1 MDSADTLKQRPS
13 TASLSRLTDSTNTH
27 HAPSTSS
34 YTSSSPS
41 KPTLAPHTPTVST
54 ALSQSTSTASD
65 LAGQLADLS
74 LDEAVVT
81 AIGGEEGEQRREQAD
96 RADGGGADKGSLGG
110 EGDVLDGTT
119 MNGTNRGF
127 LKTAPSSRLSNPPS
141 LLSVSSSI
149 TELLM
154 EIQEVNTLIFEIQE
168 LRHATS
174 MRASTS
180 KTENAAGG
188 AESVSEVDAA
198 LMRLEAKLEAV
209 RSQYVALASQVE
221 PLLDP
226 SHSLTATD
234 ERGDLDLLKHKWAD
248 AVADWEAA
256 QKDADVLGEEL
267 KEDKWLVVFRTVSA
281 QAEDM
286 MRSLEKVVAQGRSF
300 LDSSPSPPSSSS
312 SSARRGLSRSPSE
325 PAFPSPSHNSLP
337 TFAHLSPSLA
347 SSLLS
352 TLTPLLTT
360 LHTKSSYYAPA
371 TDRVLRILEKGVRER
386 RTTNGEVVRR
396 LSGMEG
402 RWKGLKGDVERVAGE
417 LERAKEGLGAVV
429 ERAKGGRG
437 EEQTPTRR
445 PAGGLASS
453 ASSPSIATLGTVTS
467 PDHYPDSLS
476 LSRSTNRPTPPRPPK
491 SLKRLVSDSS
501 STPPRTPSASFSL
514 SHRRSMSTMS
524 ASLAPY
530 TADSRRQSLRP
541 VSPSPFDSRP
551 RWNVATRSRDSEVM
565 ETLASPA
572 PTPQRPAPRS
582 GRISAAGV
590 VQPASRASMSTRA
603 PSPAFSD
610 ASVSARPETPSRIP
624 RPRSSIAGAM
634 SPGSR
639 RQSGAFGFG
648 GADAGD
654 AGLRRALSP
663 TPGSAS
669 RPPLSSKRY
678 SLSRSVGMPS
688 RVSRP
693 TSPALSTTSSSFSFG
708 RSQTPEPSLMAQA
721 QRIASIRAPPPVP
734 KLPASY
740 RPRSSLA
747 PSRSTTPAPSDGSY
761 IPNPLDPLDLLV
773 AQTISS
779 LPLALSIT
787 RIDPPLSRTQAATVE
802 LFQARYSF
810 ALPGGGGS
818 GAVMLKM
825 VDRVGPRA
833 KKGEKKVLVRVGGGW
848 QDLEAF
854 ALALLAGV

>member
-1 MDSADTLKQRPS
+1 
-13 TASLSRLTDSTNTH
+13 
-27 HAPSTSS
+27 
-34 YTSSSPS
+34 
-41 KPTLAPHTPTVST
+41 
-54 ALSQSTSTASD
+54 
-65 LAGQLADLS
+65 
-74 LDEAVVT
+74 
-81 AIGGEEGEQRREQAD
+81 
-96 RADGGGADKGSLGG
+96 
-110 EGDVLDGTT
+110 

-141 LLSVSSSI
+141 LLSLSSSI

-174 MRASTS
+174 VSASTS
-180 KTENAAGG
+180 KNGAGG
-188 AESVSEVDAA
+188 AGGTESVSEVDAA

-209 RSQYVALASQVE
+209 RSVE

-226 SHSLTATD
+226 GHSAHID
-234 ERGDLDLLKHKWAD
+234 ERGELELLTQKWAD
-248 AVADWEAA
+248 AVGDYEAA

-286 MRSLEKVVAQGRSF
+286 MRSLEKVVSQGRSF
-300 LDSSPSPPSSSS
+300 LDSIPSPPSSSS
-312 SSARRGLSRSPSE
+312 YSARRGLSRSPSE
-325 PAFPSPSHNSLP
+325 PVFPSPSHGSP
-337 TFAHLSPSLA
+337 ASFAHLSPSLA

-352 TLTPLLTT
+352 TLSPLLST

-402 RWKGLKGDVERVAGE
+402 RWRGLKGDVERLRDE
-417 LERAKEGLGAVV
+417 LERAKEGLGAVASGASA
-429 ERAKGGRG
+429 RAGRG

-445 PAGGLASS
+445 PANGLASS

-476 LSRSTNRPTPPRPPK
+476 LSRSTNRPTPLRPPK
-491 SLKRLVSDSS
+491 SLKRLVSNSS

-524 ASLAPY
+524 ASLTPY

-551 RWNVATRSRDSEVM
+551 RWNVATRSRDSEAM

-582 GRISAAGV
+582 GRVSAAGLV
-590 VQPASRASMSTRA
+590 RPASRASMSARA

-624 RPRSSIAGAM
+624 RPRSSIVGAM

-648 GADAGD
+648 GGSEAGD

-708 RSQTPEPSLMAQA
+708 RSQTPDPSLMAQA

-747 PSRSTTPAPSDGSY
+747 PSRSATPAPSDGSY
-761 IPNPLDPLDLLV
+761 VPNPLDPLDLLI

-802 LFQARYSF
+802 LFQSRYSF

-818 GAVMLKM
+818 GAVMLKL

>member
-1 MDSADTLKQRPS
+1 MPFNS
-13 TASLSRLTDSTNTH
+13 LTDSTNTH
-27 HAPSTSS
+27 HAPSTSL
-34 YTSSSPS
+34 YTSSSPL
-41 KPTLAPHTPTVST
+41 KPSLAPHTPTGSR
-54 ALSQSTSTASD
+54 ALPQSTSTASD

-74 LDEAVVT
+74 LDEGST
-81 AIGGEEGEQRREQAD
+81 SAIGGEEGEQRREQAD
-96 RADGGGADKGSLGG
+96 RADGGVADKGSSGG
-110 EGDVLDGTT
+110 EGAVHDGTT
-119 MNGTNRGF
+119 MNGTNGSSARNASS
-127 LKTAPSSRLSNPPS
+127 TRPSNLPS

-174 MRASTS
+174 MSASTS
-180 KTENAAGG
+180 KNGASGAGG
-188 AESVSEVDAA
+188 TESVSEVDAA

-209 RSQYVALASQVE
+209 RGQYTTLASQVE
-221 PLLDP
+221 PLLNP
-226 SHSLTATD
+226 GHSAPTD
-234 ERGDLDLLKHKWAD
+234 ERGELDLLRHKWVD
-248 AVADWEAA
+248 TVGDWEAA

-300 LDSSPSPPSSSS
+300 LDSIPSPPSSSS
-312 SSARRGLSRSPSE
+312 YSARRGLSRSPSE
-325 PAFPSPSHNSLP
+325 PVFPSPSLGTPSS
-337 TFAHLSPSLA
+337 FAHLSPSLA

-352 TLTPLLTT
+352 TLTPLLST

-371 TDRVLRILEKGVRER
+371 TDRVLRILEKGVKER

-402 RWKGLKGDVERVAGE
+402 RWKGLKGDVERVREE
-417 LERAKEGLGAVV
+417 LERAKEGLSGVV

-437 EEQTPTRR
+437 EEHTPTRR
-445 PAGGLASS
+445 PANGLASS

-476 LSRSTNRPTPPRPPK
+476 LSRSTTRPIPPRPSK

-530 TADSRRQSLRP
+530 TADARRQSLRP

-551 RWNVATRSRDSEVM
+551 RWNVATRSRDSAAM

-582 GRISAAGV
+582 GRVSAAGLV
-590 VQPASRASMSTRA
+590 RPASRASMSARA

-648 GADAGD
+648 GGGSEAGD

-688 RVSRP
+688 RISRP

-747 PSRSTTPAPSDGSY
+747 PSRSTTPAPSDDSY
-761 IPNPLDPLDLLV
+761 VPNPLDPLDLLI

-802 LFQARYSF
+802 LFQSRYSF
-810 ALPGGGGS
+810 ALPGGRGS
-818 GAVMLKM
+818 GAVMLKL